1 MENLYLIVSSE
12 KLLINE
18 EITKITNQIDDK
30 EYDQISYDLSIDS
43 LDDLV
48 EELTT
53 NSLFAQTKVVI
64 VNNIND
70 CKFQENLTYKHFIGY
85 FKNPNPDNIVI
96 FTVDGEIENQ
106 NLKKQIKKHV
116 YLIELD
122 ESVEVKYRYIKTKV
136 VNSGFIINDNAVKYL
151 FDLAG
156 NDLNRI
162 NTEIEKLMV
171 FTSDLKEI
179 TIEDIDLLVSDN
191 SDNNIFELTNLFLTG
206 DIGKAIKVYNKLVDN
221 NVGPLYLL
229 SLLSNR
235 IRQLIMIKKYK
246 RLMKNNNELLDLV
259 KVTNPNVLY
268 YLNKDAN
275 KVSLNKLEEAY
286 KQCLTL
292 DYKIKTGQIDK
303 QIGLE
308 LLILGGV

>member
-18 EITKITNQIDDK
+18 EITKITNKIDDK

-53 NSLFAQTKVVI
+53 NSLFSQTKVVI

-70 CKFQENLTYKHFIGY
+70 YKFQENLTYKRFIGY
-85 FKNPNPDNIVI
+85 FKNPNPDNVVI
-96 FTVDGEIENQ
+96 FTVDKEIDNQ

-122 ESVEVKYRYIKTKV
+122 ESKEVKYRYIKTKV
-136 VNSGFIINDNAVKYL
+136 INNSFIINDNAIKYL
-151 FDLAG
+151 FNLAG
-156 NDLNRI
+156 DDLNRI
-162 NTEIEKLMV
+162 NTEVEKLMV